1 MKALVLAGDY
11 WHPMEVVKR
20 GLLDPA
26 YEGWEFDFV
35 EDAKDILTPEF
46 LKDYPLVIMCKGNN
60 LTEANQTPWME
71 DEVTEAST
79 EDFAAYVEAGGG
91 LLVVHSGTTFGAH
104 GAGPMADLVGCTF
117 IRHPKRCDVEVSV
130 LKDHPITAG
139 VETFTVRDEHYE
151 IRMNREDADLL
162 LQSVP
167 ATGGTQIAGYAFT
180 RGEGR
185 IAALTPGH
193 ILSVWK
199 HPEFI
204 RLLKN
209 AMAWCVKE
217 A

>member
-1 MKALVLAGDY
+1 M
-11 WHPMEVVKR
+11 
-20 GLLDPA
+20 
-26 YEGWEFDFV
+26 
-35 EDAKDILTPEF
+35 
-46 LKDYPLVIMCKGNN
+46 
-60 LTEANQTPWME
+60 
-71 DEVTEAST
+71 
-79 EDFAAYVEAGGG
+79 
-91 LLVVHSGTTFGAH
+91 
-104 GAGPMADLVGCTF
+104 
-117 IRHPKRCDVEVSV
+117 
-130 LKDHPITAG
+130 
-139 VETFTVRDEHYE
+139 RDEHYE

-162 LQSVP
+162 LQSVS